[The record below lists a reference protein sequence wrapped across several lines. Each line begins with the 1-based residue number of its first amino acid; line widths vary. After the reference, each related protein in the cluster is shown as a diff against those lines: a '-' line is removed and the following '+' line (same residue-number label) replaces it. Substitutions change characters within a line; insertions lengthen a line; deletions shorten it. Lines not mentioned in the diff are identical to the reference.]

1 MISNLQFFV
10 LRSNILRFFVLLL
23 LFYFFSKK
31 INAQSPY
38 APLNVDYHHWIDRLD
53 IKSGGKIQN
62 LHSSLKPYPRH
73 VLAQIA
79 DSTEKWDNLSKV
91 DKFNIQFLKD
101 DNWEWSADSLAGNS
115 EKAFFIKKLYK
126 KKGDLYNYQNKDADF
141 HISPVFSFSGGKDQN
156 TEGTPFF
163 NGRGLEI
170 RGNVGKKI
178 GFYTY
183 FTDNQALFPT
193 YILDRV
199 TAFNAVP
206 NEGYYKRGVGQRQ
219 VDFIT
224 ARGYI
229 SFPIYKKVIDAQFG
243 YDRNFMGNGYR
254 SMVLSDN
261 SSNYLFFKI
270 NTKIG
275 NVQYQNMFAQL
286 TSEVLPADGQYPQK
300 YMALHH
306 LSWNI
311 THKLNVGIFESII
324 FNRGDSLKNGNFD
337 FRYLNPIIFYRSIE
351 QQAGSPDNANL
362 GVDFKWNIKKRVSLY
377 GQIFL
382 DEFVLSQVRNRSGWR
397 GNKQAGQ
404 FGVKYIDVL
413 GVKNLDLQTEL
424 NIARPYTYSHNQ
436 KYNEYSNYNQA
447 LAHPLGANFYEFVG
461 IVRCQPFPRWNFVSK
476 TIYAQY
482 GQDELG
488 KNWGGNIFK
497 NNSDFVQ
504 EFNNTIA
511 QGIKTNLLLAEF
523 CATWHIKHNLFIDF
537 RHLYRKV
544 STDEKAT
551 NYTSIGLRLNF
562 APRQEMF

>member
-1 MISNLQFFV
+1 MKVKFIIKSLILFFLV
-10 LRSNILRFFVLLL
+10 I
-23 LFYFFSKK
+23 FSTK
-31 INAQSPY
+31 IYAQSPY
-38 APLNVDYHHWIDRLD
+38 IPLNSDYQHWIDRLE
-53 IKSGGKIQN
+53 IKNGELFKN
-62 LHSSLKPYPRH
+62 LHTSLKPYPRS
-73 VLAQIA
+73 VIAQIA
-79 DSTEKWDNLSKV
+79 DSIDRLENLSKV
-91 DKFNIQFLKD
+91 DKWNIQYLKN
-101 DNWEWSADSLAGNS
+101 DNWEYSADSLAGNS
-115 EKAFFIKKLYK
+115 EKAFFIKKLYR
-126 KKGDLYNYQNKDADF
+126 KKGDLYHYQNKDADF
-141 HISPVFSFSGGKDQN
+141 HISPVFAFMGGKDQN
-156 TEGTPFF
+156 TAETPFF

-170 RGNVGKKI
+170 RGNIGKKI

-193 YILDRV
+193 YITDRI
-199 TAFNAVP
+199 TALNAVP
-206 NEGYYKRGVGQRQ
+206 NEGYYKRGVGKNS

-229 SFPIYKKVIDAQFG
+229 TFPIYKKVVDAQFG

-306 LSWNI
+306 LSWNV
-311 THKLNVGIFESII
+311 TKNLNVGLFESII
-324 FNRGDSLKNGNFD
+324 FNRGDSLRNSNFD

-362 GVDFKWNIKKRVSLY
+362 GVDFKWNIKKTVSLY
-377 GQIFL
+377 GQLFI
-382 DEFVLSQVRNRSGWR
+382 DEFVLSQIRNRTGWR

-424 NIARPYTYSHNQ
+424 NIARPYTYSHNV

-461 IVRCQPFPRWNFVSK
+461 IVRCQPFPRWNIVSK

-482 GQDELG
+482 GQDEVG
-488 KNWGGNIFK
+488 KNWGGNIFL
-497 NNSDFVQ
+497 NNSTFVQ

-511 QGIKTNLLLAEF
+511 QGIKTNLLMQDL
-523 CATWHIKHNLFIDF
+523 TVSWQVKHNLFVDF
-537 RHLYRKV
+537 RHLYRKA
-544 STDEKAT
+544 STDDKAT
-551 NYTSIGLRLNF
+551 NYTSLGIRLNF
-562 APRQEMF
+562 APRQEIY